1 MTRIDFHSS
10 VPNKL
15 AYACRLVRK
24 ARASG
29 CNIVLFASDA
39 RQMAELDDALWTVS
53 EQDFLPHVIAGDPLA
68 ARTPI
73 ILVQDAQTEVPHHQ
87 VLINLSNQT
96 PDYFARFERL
106 IEVVSADTAD
116 AQAGRDRYRHY
127 KQRGYPVTHHP
138 ADKAEKE

>member
-1 MTRIDFHSS
+1 MTRIDFHSG

-29 CNIVLFASDA
+29 CNIVLFAGDS

-53 EQDFLPHVIAGDPLA
+53 EQDFLPHVMAGNPLA
-68 ARTPI
+68 TRTPI
-73 ILVQDAQTEVPHHQ
+73 ILVQDAQTEVPHHE
-87 VLINLSNQT
+87 VLINLSDQT

-106 IEVVSADTAD
+106 IEVVSADAAD
-116 AQAGRDRYRHY
+116 AEAGRDRYRHY
-127 KQRGYPVTHHP
+127 KQRGYPVTHHQ
-138 ADKAEKE
+138 ADKADRE